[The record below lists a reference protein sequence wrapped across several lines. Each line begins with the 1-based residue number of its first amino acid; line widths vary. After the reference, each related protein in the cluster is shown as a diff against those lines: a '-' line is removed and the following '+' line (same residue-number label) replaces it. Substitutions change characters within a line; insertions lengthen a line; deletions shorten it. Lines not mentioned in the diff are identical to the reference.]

1 MKRGS
6 RRGFFKAMAAI
17 GSTTVLPARPE
28 ASPGDSPKY
37 GRLPRE
43 VWIAAVAQQG
53 LQADTVDGM
62 IDLVF
67 GRMAKFESYE
77 PDIVCLPEAFPLAWV
92 RNRPAPTDIA
102 EVPPGPITG
111 RFAEYARSHGC
122 YVVCPTYTREN
133 GKVFNAAVLID
144 RKGKIAGEYRK
155 IRPTAGEVAGGIAP
169 GPLDP
174 PVFDT
179 DFGRIGM
186 QICFDI
192 EWTDAWRRLGEKG
205 AEIVFWPS
213 AFAGG
218 KALNARAFTY
228 RYAVIS
234 STRKD
239 TSKICDID
247 GAELA
252 RTGRWNKWACAPV
265 NLEKAFLHTWPFV
278 MRFEEIHRKYG
289 SKVRITNHHEEEWS
303 IIESRSPDIRVAD
316 ILKEFDMKTMTE
328 HLREAEAAQDRA
340 R

>member
-179 DFGRIGM
+179 DFR
-186 QICFDI
+186 
-192 EWTDAWRRLGEKG
+192 
-205 AEIVFWPS
+205 
-213 AFAGG
+213 
-218 KALNARAFTY
+218 
-228 RYAVIS
+228 
-234 STRKD
+234 
-239 TSKICDID
+239 
-247 GAELA
+247 
-252 RTGRWNKWACAPV
+252 
-265 NLEKAFLHTWPFV
+265 
-278 MRFEEIHRKYG
+278 
-289 SKVRITNHHEEEWS
+289 
-303 IIESRSPDIRVAD
+303 
-316 ILKEFDMKTMTE
+316 
-328 HLREAEAAQDRA
+328 QDRHA
-340 R
+340 DMFRHRVD